1 MNEDNQNMSQ
11 QPQIPSQQETQPSV
25 SQPTANLK
33 PNNTRAVS
41 GIFKI
46 AFLITALISAW
57 LLFPGFIGMSSADGW
72 GGIATVLGWILLWG
86 FSIAA
91 LLLTAFLRNMLPNKL
106 VSLVYGSATGV
117 IVALSLM
124 LVIFVATG
132 QGTGSVGTIFMFT
145 AIYILA
151 TLAVLYFVRFLDG
164 ATTNRTGAD
173 ATHIKKLSLLS
184 LAIGLVL
191 SLVVSWATHPDFRF
205 DKKIIAK
212 SAAVLEYEECMSH
225 QDEESFDGRIFP
237 DDPYFSVPIPQ
248 RFGFPV
254 SWEVQGNLT
263 NFSLYF
269 FVLVPNW
276 LVWSIAV
283 YLLMSIW
290 YRFKLR
296 DSQNV

>member
-1 MNEDNQNMSQ
+1 
-11 QPQIPSQQETQPSV
+11 
-25 SQPTANLK
+25 
-33 PNNTRAVS
+33 
-41 GIFKI
+41 
-46 AFLITALISAW
+46 
-57 LLFPGFIGMSSADGW
+57 
-72 GGIATVLGWILLWG
+72 
-86 FSIAA
+86 
-91 LLLTAFLRNMLPNKL
+91 LTAFLRNILPNKL
-106 VSLVYGSATGV
+106 VSLIYGSATGA
-117 IVALSLM
+117 IVALSM
-124 LVIFVATG
+124 ILVIFGVMWRGAGSTGDPLKFVA
-132 QGTGSVGTIFMFT
+132 V
-145 AIYILA
+145 YIPV
-151 TLAVLYFVRFLDG
+151 TLAVLYFVRFLDS
-164 ATTNRTGAD
+164 AATNRTGAD